1 MKELLG
7 QVGRDFSRSENTA
20 VPYRR
25 ETRMQNSTLPEAPAL
40 LLMRNITKAFPGV
53 LANDRVNL
61 EVRAGEVHA
70 LLGENGAGKTT
81 LMHILYG
88 LVQPDAG
95 DIMLRG
101 QPVCFRSP
109 CQAIAA
115 GIGLVP
121 QHFLL
126 VRRHTVAENVALG
139 LPGSRFFF
147 PQRGVAHRIRRVAPC
162 YGLAVEPDAVIGQ
175 LSAGEQ
181 QRVEILKALLR
192 QADILILDEPTS
204 VLTPRE
210 TEALF
215 QVIARMK
222 AAGHAI
228 IFITHKLLE
237 VMDIA
242 DHVTVLRQGQVVA
255 TLPCAVV
262 DQPTL
267 ARLMVGREVPQ
278 QRLPRQSPVGEPVF
292 TVAHLW
298 VNNDG
303 GLPAL
308 RDVSFTVHGGE
319 ILGVAGVAGN
329 GQRELSEALTGLRRP
344 AAGQVQ
350 LHGQEVTRHSARA
363 LSAAGVAHIPEDR
376 QRLGIVP
383 AMSVADNLMLR
394 LYRQAPFATGLFLRR
409 RRMTQFARQAI
420 TTYDMAVP
428 SPATPARLLSGGT
441 IQRLILARELA
452 GRPAVIVAAH
462 PTYGLDVGATAQIHQ
477 LLLQQRQQGA
487 AVLLVSEDLDEVLQL
502 SDRILVLCGGEVM
515 GLLAATAADREHLGM
530 LMAGAHQAMG

>member
-1 MKELLG
+1 MH
-7 QVGRDFSRSENTA
+7 
-20 VPYRR
+20 
-25 ETRMQNSTLPEAPAL
+25 NSPLPEAPVL
-40 LLMRNITKAFPGV
+40 LLMRHITKAFPGV
-53 LANDRVNL
+53 VANNHVTL

-95 DIMLRG
+95 EIVIRG
-101 QPVCFRSP
+101 QPVRLRSP
-109 CQAIAA
+109 RQAIAL

-126 VRRHTVAENVALG
+126 VRRHTVAENIALG
-139 LPGSRFFF
+139 LPGTRFFF
-147 PQRGVAHRIRRVAPC
+147 PQRGVELRLRELAER
-162 YGLAVEPDAVIGQ
+162 YGLALEPGALIGQ

-181 QRVEILKALLR
+181 QRVGILKALLR
-192 QADILILDEPTS
+192 QAEILILDEPTS
-204 VLTPRE
+204 VLTPQE

-215 QVIARMK
+215 RVIARMQ

-228 IFITHKLLE
+228 IFITHKLHE

-242 DHVTVLRQGQVVA
+242 DRVTVLRQGQVVA
-255 TLPCAVV
+255 TLPCAAV
-262 DQPTL
+262 DQLTL
-267 ARLMVGREVPQ
+267 ARLMVGREVRLERPQ
-278 QRLPRQSPVGEPVF
+278 RQSPAGEAVL
-292 TVAHLW
+292 TVARLCVH
-298 VNNDG
+298 NDR

-308 RDVSFTVHGGE
+308 RDVSFAVHGGE

-329 GQRELSEALTGLRRP
+329 GQRELIETLTGLRRP
-344 AAGQVQ
+344 AAGQIY
-350 LHGQEVTRHSARA
+350 LRGQEVTRHSARA

-383 AMSVADNLMLR
+383 AMSVAENLVLR
-394 LYRQAPFATGLFLRR
+394 HYHQPPFATGLFLNQRR
-409 RRMTQFARQAI
+409 ITQFARRAI
-420 TTYDMAVP
+420 TAYGMATP
-428 SPATPARLLSGGT
+428 SPSTPARLLSGGT

-462 PTYGLDVGATAQIHQ
+462 PTYGLDVGATEHVQQ

-487 AVLLVSEDLDEVLQL
+487 AVLLVSEDLEEVLQL
-502 SDRILVLCGGEVM
+502 SDRILVLCDGEVM
-515 GLLAATAADREHLGM
+515 GILAAAEANREQLGL
-530 LMAGAHQAMG
+530 LMAGAQRTVG